1 MRRAMRRGLSGGR
14 GCTRGG
20 LWDRVGKRLPF
31 ARLALAGATLLI
43 GAALF
48 GPAPSLLAQEPGGTA
63 ETDRAALLAL
73 YAATDGPNWRDNA
86 NWSSDAPLDTWHG
99 VTTNDH
105 GRVIRLSLS
114 QNSLRGTLPP
124 ELGTLDALTVLALG
138 DNALRG
144 PIPAALS
151 NLADLALLI
160 LWDNG
165 LTGPIPA
172 TLGTLANLRVT
183 RFAGNALT
191 GCVPHG
197 LRYLLAAP
205 QYAPDV
211 PAHDFLAVDVN
222 GDGDIDDAGD
232 LHGLG
237 LPFCMLHELRLSGV
251 TLDPPFAAGRAAYSA
266 SVIRSTEET
275 VVTATP
281 HNAGDRVTIRKGE
294 ESYASGEAVPLD
306 LGPNPITIE
315 VVPPDATPK
324 QTFTMAV
331 TRRLNDD
338 ILLVDPGRLSP
349 AFSSTGDLYT
359 VHVTNQVARI
369 TIEGRADGG
378 GRVAYRDESGTAITD
393 ADASAAGLQL
403 DLPEVGGRRIHVV
416 MSAVDGGAGARTYE
430 MLAIREGTVETDRT
444 ALLALQEAVVGA
456 NRRISTNWGSTEPLG
471 TWSGV
476 YTNASGRVTRL
487 ALEGRLLAGPLP
499 AELGH
504 LDHLTDL
511 SLGGNELS
519 GPIPAALGNLARL
532 RKLNLSHNRLDGPIP
547 ALRSLPDLTYLNLR
561 GNRLSGPIPSS
572 LGRLA
577 HLSNLFLD
585 NNQLSGPIPAA
596 LDRLADLRNL
606 FLDNNQLHG
615 PLPALSGLP
624 KLTYLNLGHNRL
636 RGPIPAALGR
646 HASLREVALAGNRLS
661 GPLPDLS
668 GLPKLT
674 YLNLGHNRLRGPIPA
689 ALGRHADL
697 RELALAGN
705 QLIGPLPDSL
715 GDLARLRVTRF
726 AGNALTG
733 CVPFG
738 LRHLLA
744 APANALGVP
753 AHDFIAVDANGDG
766 DSADAGDTPG
776 LGLPFCLLRELHLRD
791 ATLDPSFASGRAAY
805 AAAMAADA
813 METVMTATAHDA
825 GDALTI
831 RKGEESYASGE
842 ALPLDP
848 GPNPITIA
856 VVPPDGTPTQI
867 VTVTVTREAGE
878 PPAPGGVTLT
888 LRKGGNFYALP
899 AGAPTTAARLF
910 ADTDVASVWK
920 YNRATGAWDLAY
932 LPDLG
937 REDFAIAGGD
947 VLWIV
952 SPRAQTVGN

>member
-1 MRRAMRRGLSGGR
+1 MRRAMRRGLGGGR

-20 LWDRVGKRLPF
+20 LWGRAGKRLSF
-31 ARLALAGATLLI
+31 ARLALAGAALLI

-86 NWSSDAPLDTWHG
+86 NWGSDAPLDTWHG

-144 PIPAALS
+144 PIPAALG

-183 RFAGNALT
+183 RFTGNALT

-251 TLDPPFAAGRAAYSA
+251 TLDPPFAADRAAYSA

-281 HNAGDRVTIRKGE
+281 YDAGDRVTIRKGE

-315 VVPPDATPK
+315 VVPPDATPR
-324 QTFTMAV
+324 QTFTVAV

-338 ILLVDPGRLSP
+338 VLMVDPGTLSP

-416 MSAVDGGAGARTYE
+416 MSAADGGAAARTYE
-430 MLAIREGTVETDRT
+430 VLAIREGTVETDRT
-444 ALLALQEAVVGA
+444 ALLALHEAVVGA
-456 NRRISTNWGSTEPLG
+456 NRKISANWGSTEPLG

-519 GPIPAALGNLARL
+519 GPIPAVLGNLARL

-585 NNQLSGPIPAA
+585 NNQLNGPIPDA

-646 HASLREVALAGNRLS
+646 HA
-661 GPLPDLS
+661 
-668 GLPKLT
+668 
-674 YLNLGHNRLRGPIPA
+674 
-689 ALGRHADL
+689 DL

-715 GDLARLRVTRF
+715 GNLARLRVTRF

-733 CVPFG
+733 CVPLG

-744 APANALGVP
+744 APANTLGVP

-791 ATLDPSFASGRAAY
+791 ATLDPPFASGRAAY
-805 AAAMAADA
+805 AAAMADDA

>member
-1 MRRAMRRGLSGGR
+1 M
-14 GCTRGG
+14 
-20 LWDRVGKRLPF
+20 
-31 ARLALAGATLLI
+31 
-43 GAALF
+43 
-48 GPAPSLLAQEPGGTA
+48 
-63 ETDRAALLAL
+63 
-73 YAATDGPNWRDNA
+73 
-86 NWSSDAPLDTWHG
+86 
-99 VTTNDH
+99 
-105 GRVIRLSLS
+105 
-114 QNSLRGTLPP
+114 
-124 ELGTLDALTVLALG
+124 
-138 DNALRG
+138 
-144 PIPAALS
+144 
-151 NLADLALLI
+151 
-160 LWDNG
+160 
-165 LTGPIPA
+165 
-172 TLGTLANLRVT
+172 
-183 RFAGNALT
+183 
-191 GCVPHG
+191 
-197 LRYLLAAP
+197 
-205 QYAPDV
+205 
-211 PAHDFLAVDVN
+211 
-222 GDGDIDDAGD
+222 
-232 LHGLG
+232 
-237 LPFCMLHELRLSGV
+237 
-251 TLDPPFAAGRAAYSA
+251 
-266 SVIRSTEET
+266 
-275 VVTATP
+275 
-281 HNAGDRVTIRKGE
+281 
-294 ESYASGEAVPLD
+294 
-306 LGPNPITIE
+306 
-315 VVPPDATPK
+315 
-324 QTFTMAV
+324 
-331 TRRLNDD
+331 
-338 ILLVDPGRLSP
+338 
-349 AFSSTGDLYT
+349 
-359 VHVTNQVARI
+359 
-369 TIEGRADGG
+369 
-378 GRVAYRDESGTAITD
+378 
-393 ADASAAGLQL
+393 
-403 DLPEVGGRRIHVV
+403 
-416 MSAVDGGAGARTYE
+416 
-430 MLAIREGTVETDRT
+430 
-444 ALLALQEAVVGA
+444 
-456 NRRISTNWGSTEPLG
+456 
-471 TWSGV
+471 
-476 YTNASGRVTRL
+476 
-487 ALEGRLLAGPLP
+487 
-499 AELGH
+499 
-504 LDHLTDL
+504 
-511 SLGGNELS
+511 
-519 GPIPAALGNLARL
+519 
-532 RKLNLSHNRLDGPIP
+532 
-547 ALRSLPDLTYLNLR
+547 
-561 GNRLSGPIPSS
+561 
-572 LGRLA
+572 
-577 HLSNLFLD
+577 D
-585 NNQLSGPIPAA
+585 NN
-596 LDRLADLRNL
+596 R
-606 FLDNNQLHG
+606 LHG

-646 HASLREVALAGNRLS
+646 HANLREVALAGNRLS

-715 GDLARLRVTRF
+715 GNLARLRVTRF

-733 CVPFG
+733 CVPLG

-744 APANALGVP
+744 APANTLGVP

-791 ATLDPSFASGRAAY
+791 ATLDPPFASGRAAY
-805 AAAMAADA
+805 AAAMADDA